1 MLEWVAGIN
10 MNIPI
15 NLMCGNEDKGMK
27 AYIKSMRIYK

>member
-15 NLMCGNEDKGMK
+15 DLMYGNEDKGMMVL
-27 AYIKSMRIYK
+27 IKSMSIYK

>member
-15 NLMCGNEDKGMK
+15 NLMCGNKGNGDKGL
-27 AYIKSMRIYK
+27 Y

>member
-15 NLMCGNEDKGMK
+15 DLMCGNEDNGDEG
-27 AYIKSMRIYK
+27 IY